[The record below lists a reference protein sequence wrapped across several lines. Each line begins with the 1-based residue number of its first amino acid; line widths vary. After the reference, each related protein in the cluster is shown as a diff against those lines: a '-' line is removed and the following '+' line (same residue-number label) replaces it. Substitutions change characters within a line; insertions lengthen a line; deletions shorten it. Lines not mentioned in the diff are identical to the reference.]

1 MRNKTT
7 LYSVS
12 KALGILNS
20 RKNTAKQ
27 SFNTSGVLVTAI
39 PLVLAIAI
47 LIAS

>member
-12 KALGILNS
+12 KALGILGS
-20 RKNTAKQ
+20 RKNTVKQ
-27 SFNTSGVLVTAI
+27 SFNVSGVLVTI
-39 PLVLAIAI
+39 RPLVLATAI